1 MIDRVPIL
9 FQAFYNKRGDLFVI
23 FDDQDSHSS
32 NLPEFLRLRER
43 HHVHGVMRM
52 GVWASPEVGPD
63 RRMSRSSSL
72 PSCGQIGL
80 VRLIGLY
87 VVGAPNTPI
96 RRFAHTP
103 IRPFAKKRP
112 YGFLTVRASLLPLH
126 ATPLS
131 RSLPVQQHNDCHSD
145 SKP

>member
-43 HHVHGVMRM
+43 HHAYGVC
-52 GVWASPEVGPD
+52 VWAYGRIGVSANPEVDPD

-80 VRLIGLY
+80 VRLIGLMWSE
-87 VVGAPNTPI
+87 PQH
-96 RRFAHTP
+96 AHTP
-103 IRPFAKKRP
+103 FRP
-112 YGFLTVRASLLPLH
+112 YADRPIRKKTPVRLVNR
-126 ATPLS
+126 T
-131 RSLPVQQHNDCHSD
+131 
-145 SKP
+145 